1 VKGDQSLA
9 TVERWAAEARRAR
22 RRKEK
27 AMVSAHEAGASSRT
41 IGAHAG
47 INHVDAWR
55 IVSRLKE
62 EGR

>member
-1 VKGDQSLA
+1 VTADRSLA
-9 TVERWAAEARRAR
+9 RVERRAAEERRAR

-27 AMVSAHEAGASSRT
+27 AMLSAHEAGASSRT

-55 IVSRLKE
+55 IVSRLRE
-62 EGR
+62 EGQ